1 MLNLFFHCWLR
12 ITTISQSICR
22 RNTSGIRPTI
32 FGHINEGQKGMIDKV
47 FSKLGKP
54 LAECY
59 VQSYPGELDIFK
71 LLLELS
77 AVAWVLGA
85 MGMSAFNLFSI
96 WRQRGKDD

>member
-77 AVAWVLGA
+77 AVAWALGA
-85 MGMSAFNLFSI
+85 IGMSALLSPSH
-96 WRQRGKDD
+96 